1 MFETDAKK
9 LLKSKYNK
17 IAGIGATTGKKFKF
31 SQMPVYE
38 GNSVYDELKLSEK
51 LSQELNLIRIK
62 VNEFKEK
69 LEESLY

>member
-31 SQMPVYE
+31 SQMPAYE

-51 LSQELNLIRIK
+51 LA
-62 VNEFKEK
+62 
-69 LEESLY
+69 

>member
-1 MFETDAKK
+1 
-9 LLKSKYNK
+9 
-17 IAGIGATTGKKFKF
+17 
-31 SQMPVYE
+31 MPLYE

-62 VNEFKEK
+62 VNDFKER

>member
-17 IAGIGATTGKKFKF
+17 IAGIGSTIGRKFKF
-31 SQMPVYE
+31 SLMPIHD

-51 LSQELNLIRIK
+51 LSHELNLIR
-62 VNEFKEK
+62 
-69 LEESLY
+69 